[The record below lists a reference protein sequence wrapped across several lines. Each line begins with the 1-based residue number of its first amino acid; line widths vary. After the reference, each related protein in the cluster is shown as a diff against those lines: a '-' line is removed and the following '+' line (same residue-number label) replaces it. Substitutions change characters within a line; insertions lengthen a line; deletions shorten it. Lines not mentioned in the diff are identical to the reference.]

1 MLVLPVRRFSSGQ
14 TACTG
19 CGRMLLAEKILKY
32 PFDQY
37 GVAADEPKDRTDSA
51 YTVQRG
57 DSFWAIA
64 RKFNCT
70 MAELERL
77 NNKSRFSLIFPGD
90 VLRAPKK

>member
-1 MLVLPVRRFSSGQ
+1 
-14 TACTG
+14 
-19 CGRMLLAEKILKY
+19 MLLAEKIMKY

-90 VLRAPKK
+90 VLRVPKK